1 LYSLPYCCTSLYS
14 YMVDMKEEAERLRQ
28 QIILN
33 ATESM
38 LEVEISREML
48 TALCALFDEESFR
61 NASEERYLSGLCAY
75 GLCRNFVS
83 TKRRF
88 PKYSLRNNRVF
99 ENTERIWFCS
109 DNCYTCYQLVIEQ
122 LPVEPFWLRKGND
135 LSVVELPDPSS
146 LKNTIPGKEIIFDD
160 LDLIRQMREIS
171 LDDKNDAPDKPYS
184 KPVSAE
190 HDQRVKC
197 DDIENV
203 HALSSADCPDKC
215 LIDSESPSK
224 DSTENT
230 SLTLE
235 SNVSVSSAAVT
246 VTDRLD
252 CSMEKASSSP
262 QQVAVCDVA
271 IKTKLDDHELI
282 CKGKNSLPTDII
294 PTDLKDSKSANASK
308 QTMLKEDALNNIR
321 NKHFTKTKCGF
332 QLKKLPLSL
341 IDPLPLPTETPFSA
355 SNLSVM
361 ERKDH
366 CWNLTTDCILQ
377 WFEGVSLLTNFRI
390 EDSSS
395 PDDSQSE
402 NACQSEHEPVEMQD
416 KDSKKFV
423 YLPLVDAVN
432 QDEHRIAIASYWLLK
447 PLRKLLNAFGIN
459 EHKLFE
465 RKMKLLI
472 RNIKLSAKNISLQ
485 PFEWKFASLV
495 LFFVLRRTCDDLPT
509 VRLSKDAE
517 LKIVSTL
524 LQQLDCKAALF
535 EDLLLKICKLLESNG

>member
-1 LYSLPYCCTSLYS
+1 
-14 YMVDMKEEAERLRQ
+14 MKEEAERLRQ

-48 TALCALFDEESFR
+48 TTLCALFDEESFR

-83 TKRRF
+83 TNRRF
-88 PKYSLRNNRVF
+88 PKYSLRNNRIF

-109 DNCYTCYQLVIEQ
+109 DSCYTCYQLVIEQ

-135 LSVVELPDPSS
+135 FSIVELPDPSS

-171 LDDKNDAPDKPYS
+171 LDDKNDAPNKPDS

-197 DDIENV
+197 DDVENV
-203 HALSSADCPDKC
+203 HALSSADCHDKC
-215 LIDSESPSK
+215 LIDSESLSK
-224 DSTENT
+224 DSTQSST
-230 SLTLE
+230 SFTLE
-235 SNVSVSSAAVT
+235 SNVSVSGAAVT

-252 CSMEKASSSP
+252 CSMEKVSSLP

-282 CKGKNSLPTDII
+282 CKGKSPLPTDLI
-294 PTDLKDSKSANASK
+294 PNDLKDSESTSSSK

-321 NKHFTKTKCGF
+321 NKHFIKTKCGF

-341 IDPLPLPTETPFSA
+341 IDPLPLPTQTPFSA

-366 CWNLTTDCILQ
+366 CWNLATGCILQ
-377 WFEGVSLLTNFRI
+377 WFEGVALLTNFRL
-390 EDSSS
+390 ENSSS

-402 NACQSEHEPVEMQD
+402 NACQSEQEPVEMQD
-416 KDSKKFV
+416 NESKKFV

-447 PLRKLLNAFGIN
+447 PLRKLLNAFSID

-472 RNIKLSAKNISLQ
+472 RNIKLTAKNISLQ

-495 LFFVLRRTCDDLPT
+495 LFSVLRRTCDDLPA

-517 LKIVSTL
+517 LKIVSRL
-524 LQQLDCKAALF
+524 LQQLDCKPALF
-535 EDLLLKICKLLESNG
+535 EDLVMKICKLLVFKILLVQN

>member
-1 LYSLPYCCTSLYS
+1 
-14 YMVDMKEEAERLRQ
+14 MHMKEEADRLRQ
-28 QIILN
+28 QIIIN

-75 GLCRNFVS
+75 GLCRNFMS
-83 TKRRF
+83 TNRRF
-88 PKYSLRNNRVF
+88 PKYSLRNNRIF

-109 DNCYTCYQLVIEQ
+109 DNCYTCYQMVIEQ

-171 LDDKNDAPDKPYS
+171 LHDKNDAPDKPPS

-190 HDQRVKC
+190 RDQRVKC
-197 DDIENV
+197 DDVENV
-203 HALSSADCPDKC
+203 HALSNADCTDEC
-215 LIDSESPSK
+215 LIDSESLSK
-224 DSTENT
+224 DNSTENT

-235 SNVSVSSAAVT
+235 SNANVPSAAVA

-262 QQVAVCDVA
+262 QQVLVCDVA
-271 IKTKLDDHELI
+271 IKTKLDDHKFI
-282 CKGKNSLPTDII
+282 CKEKRSLPTDII
-294 PTDLKDSKSANASK
+294 PTDLKDSESTSASK
-308 QTMLKEDALNNIR
+308 QMMLKEDALNNIR

-332 QLKKLPLSL
+332 KLKKLPLSL
-341 IDPLPLPTETPFSA
+341 IDPLPLPTQTPFSA

-366 CWNLTTDCILQ
+366 CWNLTADCILQ
-377 WFEGVSLLTNFRI
+377 WFEGVALLKTFRL

-395 PDDSQSE
+395 PDDDESE
-402 NACQSEHEPVEMQD
+402 NACQSEHGPVEMQD
-416 KDSKKFV
+416 SDSKKFV
-423 YLPLVDAVN
+423 YLPLIDTVN
-432 QDEHRIAIASYWLLK
+432 QDEHRMVIASYWLLK
-447 PLRKLLNAFGIN
+447 PLQKLLNAFSID

-472 RNIKLSAKNISLQ
+472 RNIKLSAENISLQ

-495 LFFVLRRTCDDLPT
+495 LFFVLRRTCDDLPA
-509 VRLSKDAE
+509 VRLGKDAE
-517 LKIVSTL
+517 LKIMSTL

-535 EDLLLKICKLLESNG
+535 EDLVLKICKLLENNG

>member
-1 LYSLPYCCTSLYS
+1 LIGGRVKTYNGNVIRTDCMAVFHLPYFFTSLYS
-14 YMVDMKEEAERLRQ
+14 YIMHMKEEADRLRQ
-28 QIILN
+28 QIIIN

-75 GLCRNFVS
+75 GLCRNFMS
-83 TKRRF
+83 TNRRF
-88 PKYSLRNNRVF
+88 PKYSLRNNRIF

-171 LDDKNDAPDKPYS
+171 LHDKNDAPDKPPS

-190 HDQRVKC
+190 RDQRVKC
-197 DDIENV
+197 DDVENV
-203 HALSSADCPDKC
+203 HALSNADCTDKC
-215 LIDSESPSK
+215 LIDSESLSK
-224 DSTENT
+224 DNSTENT

-235 SNVSVSSAAVT
+235 SNANVSNAAVA

-262 QQVAVCDVA
+262 QQVVVCDVA
-271 IKTKLDDHELI
+271 IKTKLDDHKFI
-282 CKGKNSLPTDII
+282 CKEKRSLPTDII
-294 PTDLKDSKSANASK
+294 PTDLKDSESTSASK
-308 QTMLKEDALNNIR
+308 QMMLKEDALNNIR

-332 QLKKLPLSL
+332 KLKKLPLSL
-341 IDPLPLPTETPFSA
+341 IDPLPLPTQTPFSA

-366 CWNLTTDCILQ
+366 CWNLTADCILQ
-377 WFEGVSLLTNFRI
+377 WFEGVALLKTFRL

-395 PDDSQSE
+395 PDDDESE
-402 NACQSEHEPVEMQD
+402 NACQSEHGPVEMQD
-416 KDSKKFV
+416 SDSKKFV
-423 YLPLVDAVN
+423 YLPLIDTVN
-432 QDEHRIAIASYWLLK
+432 QDEHRMVIASYWLLK
-447 PLRKLLNAFGIN
+447 PLQKLLNAFSID

-472 RNIKLSAKNISLQ
+472 RNIKKIMVESCKKNQLQKMCIFISNSIYLSRAHI
-485 PFEWKFASLV
+485 P
-495 LFFVLRRTCDDLPT
+495 
-509 VRLSKDAE
+509 
-517 LKIVSTL
+517 
-524 LQQLDCKAALF
+524 
-535 EDLLLKICKLLESNG
+535 LLLLYLYTVICACDITSLKK

>member
-1 LYSLPYCCTSLYS
+1 LCNLPYSCTSLPYS
-14 YMVDMKEEAERLRQ
+14 YIVDMKEEAERLRQ

-48 TALCALFDEESFR
+48 TTLCALFDEESFR

-83 TKRRF
+83 TNRRF
-88 PKYSLRNNRVF
+88 PKYSLRNNRIF

-109 DNCYTCYQLVIEQ
+109 D
-122 LPVEPFWLRKGND
+122 
-135 LSVVELPDPSS
+135 S
-146 LKNTIPGKEIIFDD
+146 KEIIFDD

-171 LDDKNDAPDKPYS
+171 LDDKNDAPNKPDS

-197 DDIENV
+197 DDVENV
-203 HALSSADCPDKC
+203 HALSSADCHDKC
-215 LIDSESPSK
+215 LIDSESLSK
-224 DSTENT
+224 DSTQSST
-230 SLTLE
+230 SFTLE
-235 SNVSVSSAAVT
+235 SNVSVSGAAVT

-252 CSMEKASSSP
+252 CSMEKGSSLP

-282 CKGKNSLPTDII
+282 CKGKSSLPTDLI
-294 PTDLKDSKSANASK
+294 PNDLKDSESTSCSK

-321 NKHFTKTKCGF
+321 NKHFIKTKCGF

-341 IDPLPLPTETPFSA
+341 IDPLPLPTQTPFSA

-366 CWNLTTDCILQ
+366 CWNLATGCILQ
-377 WFEGVSLLTNFRI
+377 WFEGVALLTNFRL
-390 EDSSS
+390 ENSSS

-402 NACQSEHEPVEMQD
+402 NACQSEQEPVEMQD
-416 KDSKKFV
+416 NESKKFV

-447 PLRKLLNAFGIN
+447 PLRKLLNAFSID

-472 RNIKLSAKNISLQ
+472 RNIKLTAKNISLQ

-495 LFFVLRRTCDDLPT
+495 LFSVLRRTCDDLPA

-517 LKIVSTL
+517 LKIVSRL
-524 LQQLDCKAALF
+524 LQQLDCKPALF
-535 EDLLLKICKLLESNG
+535 EDLVMKICKLLESNG